1 MCLAGPG
8 SGKTTV
14 LTERV
19 RSLIEENGTEPSHI
33 LIITFTRAAAA
44 EMQNRFHNL
53 CHTKLPVTF
62 GTFHAVFF
70 SILKA
75 AYNYSVNNIIKEED
89 RYRIIRHAVEK
100 FRQDEGDVNDMMRLV
115 SEEISRV
122 KSERIDIKSYYA
134 VNCPEEIFRN
144 IYNFYEN
151 ELKKSRLLD
160 FDDMLLY
167 CHELLVKRPDILK
180 KWQNRYRYILIDEFQ
195 DINRIQYEIVKMLA
209 APHNNLFI
217 VGDDDQSIYGFR
229 GSRPDIMLN
238 FEKDYPETEKIYLD
252 VNYRSSGNIVE
263 ASSRVISNN
272 KKRFIK
278 NLKTHNPAGE
288 KIDIVEF
295 NDIQDEYRRITET
308 ILSGVR
314 EGRKYSD
321 FAVLFRT
328 NAITAPIVR
337 KLTENNIPVILK
349 DGVPN
354 IFEHWIAGDFLA
366 YMRLSEGNMKR
377 SDFIRIMNKPLRY
390 IGRDYVTDSQ
400 VSFQELEKLYEDKE
414 WMIKRLDKMQAD
426 LNIMSSMVPY
436 AMINYIRKGIG
447 YDDYL
452 KEYADSRNL
461 NYKELEDIADEI
473 TETAVKCR
481 NLTEWIEYMD
491 EYGNYLKEAA
501 KKKNITAD
509 AVTMTTMHSAKGLE
523 YDTVFIMDSNEEIT
537 PHKKAVFDED
547 IEEERRMF
555 YVAMTRAKRKLYIMY
570 SKKRYNKELEASRF
584 VKEIIEENK

>member
-33 LIITFTRAAAA
+33 LVITFTRAAAA

-100 FRQDEGDVNDMMRLV
+100 FRQEEGDVNDMMRLV

-167 CHELLVKRPDILK
+167 CHELLVKRQDILK

-278 NLKTHNPAGE
+278 NLKTYNPAGE
-288 KIDIVEF
+288 KIDIIEF

-337 KLTENNIPVILK
+337 KLMENNIPVILK

-366 YMRLSEGNMKR
+366 YMQLSEGNMKR
-377 SDFIRIMNKPLRY
+377 SDFIRVMNKPLRY

-452 KEYADSRNL
+452 KEYADSRSL

-481 NLTEWIEYMD
+481 NLTEWIGYME
-491 EYGNYLKEAA
+491 EYGNDLREAA

-523 YDTVFIMDSNEEIT
+523 YDTVFIMDANEEIT

-555 YVAMTRAKRKLYIMY
+555 YVAMTRAKRKLCIMY
-570 SKKRYNKELEASRF
+570 SKKRYNKELDASRF